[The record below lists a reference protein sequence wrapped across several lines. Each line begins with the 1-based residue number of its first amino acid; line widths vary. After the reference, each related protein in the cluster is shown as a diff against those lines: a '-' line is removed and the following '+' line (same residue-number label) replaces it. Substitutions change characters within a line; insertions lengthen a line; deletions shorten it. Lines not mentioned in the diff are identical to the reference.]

1 MKITKILIIL
11 SLIIT
16 SHCGFK
22 VLDKSQKNNFIIKD
36 ITTSG
41 ENRIN
46 YKIRNNILAKNNS
59 ASRNFLSI
67 DLKTKKIK
75 IVKEKNTNNKINKY
89 EISLQS
95 EVIISKIGY
104 ENKISFSKLVSGDF
118 IVAENYSSTMVNEK
132 KLTDN
137 LADQLS
143 EVILDEIALKLD
155 DL

>member
-11 SLIIT
+11 SLITT

-59 ASRNFLSI
+59 VSRNFLSI

-75 IVKEKNTNNKINKY
+75 IIKEKNTNNKINKY

-118 IVAENYSSTMVNEK
+118 IVADNYSSTMVNEK

-137 LADQLS
+137 LADELS
-143 EVILDEIALKLD
+143 EIILDEIALKLD